1 MKVNLLILGTKNFN
15 NSLDE
20 VKENLGFSFTYL
32 NVEKISEIST
42 FSVNAIIIDGQIYNN
57 VNVLNFIK
65 KISNKPVLVLENK
78 NLSIKCLH
86 EKVTLPVTLLDL
98 KSKIINLITT
108 YKFNENSSIKINDYT
123 LDKNEKKLKKDN
135 LFIVIT
141 EREIQ
146 LIQLLLDEKKPLSK
160 NVILKRVWNYAED
173 ADTHTVE
180 THIYRLRKKILKKF
194 NDENFIINLKEGYSV

>member
-123 LDKNEKKLKKDN
+123 LDKNEKKLKKNN